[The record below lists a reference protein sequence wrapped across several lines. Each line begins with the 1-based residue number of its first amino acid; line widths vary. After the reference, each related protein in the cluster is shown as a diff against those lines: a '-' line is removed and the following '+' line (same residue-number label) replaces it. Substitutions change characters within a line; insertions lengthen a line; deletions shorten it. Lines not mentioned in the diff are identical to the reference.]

1 LFSFLI
7 YPKLKQLLHILIVLI
22 LFGAVANAQAPNITY
37 ASSAPTLAVGAPFT
51 ATVTNTGG
59 AVPATT
65 YGQVTTLAGSTT
77 GASGLINQPGT
88 LARFNDMEAIVGDNA
103 GNIYVAEYGNNV
115 IRKIVIATGVV
126 TTFAGTG
133 TIGSQD
139 GPRLSATFNGPDGI
153 AIDAA
158 GSTLYI
164 GDYGNNSIRKIDI
177 ATGTVTT
184 WVNLVVGASGLS
196 MDNAGNL
203 IVAEQ
208 DANQVQKV
216 TVPAGAVT
224 TIAGNTNP
232 GYVNATGSAAQ
243 FYKLNDVQV
252 DISNNDVY
260 VADYLNNA
268 IRKVTSTGVVT
279 TFAGNTVFPT
289 DPGAVGAYSDGVG
302 TAARFYHPT
311 GVAILGNVVYV
322 GDLLN
327 GCVRSIVSNQTVATV
342 AGSPTNMGWAD
353 GIGSAAKFGHPVD
366 LWIDNTGI
374 GYIID
379 GNMNNIRK
387 VVLTGYT
394 ISPALPTGL
403 TFDRTTGTI
412 SGTPTVPFLPTTYT
426 VTGFNTTGY
435 SATIITL
442 SCLNNWIGNTSS
454 DWNTTS
460 NWSLGHVPVASET
473 IQIGVAAYTG
483 SALQPTLSASA
494 SVNAIQF
501 GSTNSPVLT
510 IGSGQ
515 TLTVTNGIQGNSS
528 CAATIQGPGNL
539 NLGGASVINAT
550 GSITCASNLVI
561 TLAASSTLSNNGTF
575 TLASDANGSASIA
588 AIPSTSSIT
597 GNISVQRYLSGV
609 RGYRLLT
616 SPISTATANGN
627 NIYSINYLLTST
639 FITGTNFPTTTT
651 SKPGNPSLYLYR
663 EDIAPT
669 YSTFLNSSFRGIA
682 DISAAP
688 DYTINTD
695 GGPFNIPVANG
706 YLCYF
711 RGGLSTPTP
720 YVSGSAAVATAVT
733 AVGALNQGTVVF
745 KDWFTPTNG
754 NLSYTAAS
762 PIGTIGYSLAGNPYP
777 SNIDWDKFSQ
787 TSSTNGI
794 YGQNVATYI
803 EMLSPSG
810 SYGVYYANGG
820 AGSGTNGATNIIPTG
835 AGFFV
840 VALNGSASLT
850 FNESAKSTTQ
860 VTGSNLMMSTT
871 AQNKVNNQYLKLQM
885 ALDTFYKEDV
895 VIRFNDHAKTSFD
908 FNADALYLKG
918 FSKVSLSSSSSD
930 HVALA
935 INQQPL
941 PKQTATRV
949 GLNVSA
955 SANGTYHMSLKDIA
969 GLPKLYDVWLM
980 DNYRK
985 DSVDMRVN
993 TQYAFDIITTDTASF
1008 GAHRFVL
1015 VVRQNQAYVYKLI
1028 DFTAKK
1034 ASAARQVDVVWNTQN
1049 EGNYT
1054 NFTVERS
1061 TDNGAT
1067 YQVLGGVTAAD
1078 QGTYSFH
1085 DKSPVT
1091 GTNLYRLKQEDLN
1104 NTISYSKIVTIQYAN
1119 TDNNLVSHNI
1129 NVYPNPVNST
1139 INLAIASQSADA
1151 ATYNI
1156 RFMNST
1162 GLIVKEVIS
1171 SQTSWQGNISSLQ
1184 PGTYIVRVTNNR
1196 NQSFVGENKFVKL

>member
-1 LFSFLI
+1 M
-7 YPKLKQLLHILIVLI
+7 KQLLHILII
-22 LFGAVANAQAPNITY
+22 ISLFSGFANAQAPNITY
-37 ASSAPTLAVGAPFT
+37 SSSAPTLAVGAPFT
-51 ATVTNTGG
+51 ATLTNAGG
-59 AVPATT
+59 AVPATV
-65 YGQVTTLAGSTT
+65 YGQVTTLAGSTSGTSGHIDAT
-77 GASGLINQPGT
+77 GTN
-88 LARFNDMEAIVGDNA
+88 ARFWDMEAVVGDA
-103 GNIYVAEYGNNV
+103 SGNIYVAEANYHD
-115 IRKIVIATGVV
+115 IRKITPAGVV
-126 TTFAGTG
+126 TT
-133 TIGSQD
+133 I
-139 GPRLSATFNGPDGI
+139 
-153 AIDAA
+153 A
-158 GSTLYI
+158 GSTGVNGNQDGVGTAALFYWPDGLALDPSGTTLYV
-164 GDYGNNSIRKIDI
+164 GDYGNNSIRKINLS
-177 ATGTVTT
+177 TLQVTT
-184 WVNLVVGASGLS
+184 WVTLVVGASGLS
-196 MDNAGNL
+196 FDSAGNL

-208 DANQVQKV
+208 DANQIQRVAPNG
-216 TVPAGAVT
+216 TVT
-224 TIAGNTNP
+224 TIAGNNTPDYIN
-232 GYVNATGSAAQ
+232 GIGSAAR
-243 FYKLNDVQV
+243 FYKPNDVQV

-268 IRKVTSTGVVT
+268 IRKVTAAGVVT
-279 TFAGNTVFPT
+279 TFAGNTVFPGSNT
-289 DPGAVGAYSDGVG
+289 TGSYADGIG
-302 TAARFYHPT
+302 TAARFNNPT
-311 GVAILGNVVYV
+311 GVAMLGNVVYV

-327 GCVRSIVSNQTVATV
+327 GAVRSILPDQTVATV

-353 GIGSAAKFGHPVD
+353 GVGTAAKFVHPVD
-366 LWIDNTGI
+366 LWIDAAGV
-374 GYIID
+374 GYVID
-379 GNMNNIRK
+379 GNWNNIRK

-403 TFDRTTGTI
+403 TFNQTTGTI

-426 VTGFNTTGY
+426 VRGFNTAGY
-435 SATIITL
+435 SATTITL

-460 NWSLGHVPVASET
+460 NWSLGHVPVAGET

-483 SALQPTLSASA
+483 SDSQPTLSAST

-501 GSTNSPVLT
+501 GSANSPVLT
-510 IGSGQ
+510 ISSGQ
-515 TLTVTNGIQGNSS
+515 TLTVTNGIQGNTS

-550 GSITCASNLVI
+550 GSITCASNLVV
-561 TLAASSTLSNNGTF
+561 TLAASSTLTNNGTF

-588 AIPSTSSIT
+588 AIPSTSSVI
-597 GNISVQRYLSGV
+597 GNISVQRYLSGI

-627 NIYSINYLLTST
+627 NIYSINYLLNST
-639 FITGTNFPTTTT
+639 FITGTSFPTTAT

-663 EDIAPT
+663 EDIAPAYT
-669 YSTFLNSSFRGIA
+669 TFLNSSFRGIA

-688 DYTINTD
+688 NYTINTD

-733 AVGALNQGTVVF
+733 AVGTLNQGTVVF
-745 KDWFTPTNG
+745 KDWFTPANG

-787 TSSTNGI
+787 TSSINGI
-794 YGQNVATYI
+794 YGPNVATYI

-840 VALNGSASLT
+840 VALSGSASLT

-860 VTGSNLMMSTT
+860 VIGSNLMMSTT

-895 VIRFNDHAKTSFD
+895 VIRFNDNAKTAFD

-993 TQYAFDIITTDTASF
+993 PEYAFDIITTDTASF
-1008 GAHRFVL
+1008 GSHRFVL
-1015 VVRQNQAYVYKLI
+1015 VVRQNPAYAYKLI

-1034 ASAARQVDVVWNTQN
+1034 ITTARQVNVVWNTQN

-1067 YQVLGGVTAAD
+1067 YQVLGGVAAAD
-1078 QGTYSFH
+1078 QGAYSFL
-1085 DKSPVT
+1085 DKSPVS

-1119 TDNNLVSHNI
+1119 TDNNLVRHNI

-1139 INLAIASQSADA
+1139 INLAIASQSTDA
-1151 ATYNI
+1151 STYNI

-1184 PGTYIVRVTNNR
+1184 PGTYIVRVTNNK